1 MVTQEILEAAELGDI
16 SALERFQNEVTEE
29 LSDSTGAN
37 CLHYAA
43 RQNGCDVLSFLVKR
57 RGFSG
62 KKRSN
67 IGKLGLLSTCTLIF
81 MW

>member
-1 MVTQEILEAAELGDI
+1 MVTLNILEAAELGDV
-16 SALERFQNEVTEE
+16 SALESFQDSLTEE
-29 LSDSTGAN
+29 VSDDLGAN

-43 RQNGCDVLSFLVKR
+43 RQNGIDVLSFLVKH

-67 IGKLGLLSTCTLIF
+67 IGNVYVPNF
-81 MW
+81 